1 MYIFQKHNIEM
12 ILQVKYCRFL
22 FLKILL
28 LTVKYFKTVFSKNHK
43 KNITDKKSAKVA
55 LIEIFEGFVK
65 NI

>member
-1 MYIFQKHNIEM
+1 M